1 MLILALVLPAE
12 VALMFILCSQIY
24 HARWNLT
31 RMYKKSLLLATSIT
45 ADPDALTELEQAAP
59 LRQTDVYCL
68 CFFRERVKETHH
80 DDNSNN
86 LTLCVRKIMALPER
100 YDRR

>member
-1 MLILALVLPAE
+1 MRIGSAAIAAPVDAAIGTG
-12 VALMFILCSQIY
+12 VACRGGVDVHIVFTD

-59 LRQTDVYCL
+59 LRQTDVYASL
-68 CFFRERVKETHH
+68 ERESKR
-80 DDNSNN
+80 DSPQMII
-86 LTLCVRKIMALPER
+86 R
-100 YDRR
+100 

>member
-1 MLILALVLPAE
+1 MRIGSAAIAAPVDAAIGTG
-12 VALMFILCSQIY
+12 VACRGGVDVHIVFVFTD

-59 LRQTDVYCL
+59 S
-68 CFFRERVKETHH
+68 VKLM
-80 DDNSNN
+80 SM
-86 LTLCVRKIMALPER
+86 LL
-100 YDRR
+100 